1 VAGFLSKYTQITHVV
16 FDKEF
21 WADVR
26 RYPSR
31 GDARAAQDVLLRPTM
46 SIGGDS
52 SGTTT
57 APVDTGG
64 FQNELVARALV
75 KWNLTDDA
83 GALIPLGEVDH
94 QMGPDQVRYD
104 AVDILPE
111 EIFQRLLTA
120 VSGAAVTASPKEK
133 TAAAETF
140 PRGNPGRA
148 VGSVAKEPVAAGA

>member
-1 VAGFLSKYTQITHVV
+1 MAGFLSKYTQITHVV

-83 GALIPLGEVDH
+83 GLLIPLGEVDH
-94 QMGPDQVRYD
+94 NLGPDQVRYD

-111 EIFQRLLTA
+111 EIFQRLLIA
-120 VSGAAVTASPKEK
+120 VSGAATTPKEAK
-133 TAAAETF
+133 AAVDETF
-140 PRGNPGRA
+140 PRRDPGRA
-148 VGSVAKEPVAAGA
+148 VGAVAKDSVAAGA